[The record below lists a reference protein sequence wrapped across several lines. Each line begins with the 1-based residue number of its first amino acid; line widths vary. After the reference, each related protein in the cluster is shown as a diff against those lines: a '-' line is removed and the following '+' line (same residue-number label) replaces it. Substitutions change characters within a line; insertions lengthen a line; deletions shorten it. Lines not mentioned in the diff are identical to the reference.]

1 MSTKSEKEVLNLAKK
16 IISLDESTN
25 DPRDKSY
32 IHCIKFIFTNESDK
46 GTLKLPTTKKDK
58 KSFQYL
64 EAFVNVLAILF
75 EKNEEERHKLY
86 LSKVTSKELGIYLYN
101 SIQNLKTIANRKKLG
116 DSESKEFTSL
126 NEKVNTV
133 FCQYLKTMDN
143 TLIGCLNLY
152 FYYLGFFIES
162 VKSFEFMLFYFLK
175 IDKAFDRFEYKDFC
189 PDLNSAN
196 CLNLIILFFKSVIS
210 NDSLELLS
218 VYAFVIFKYKYIFRG
233 IEDNIKESILEK
245 SVRETESIVKK
256 KTLKNSIIF
265 EYIFLEFYNNLKY
278 YIYSIY
284 PPIIENETITA
295 EENKKERKVGKNE
308 DSNLSMKSNESNN
321 KKIKEGGLINEK
333 DDKNNNIN
341 QEQVFDKN
349 TINSNKI
356 DASSQINISGKPL
369 IKGEGNS
376 KEKNSIN
383 EGAKKGKNY
392 KIEKLDSID
401 DKANDNS
408 KNPENNNNVD
418 KKKEH
423 KDSFL
428 AVENKSSKSDLTKKV
443 EFAKNEDTKGYQNES
458 NLLVIQRKTSPE
470 IQDLINIINNN
481 NKRNDERYDELKKR
495 SDERYDELYDELKKR
510 SDELQTKYDILENQL
525 ENVQEKNRKIIDIL
539 GKIQM
544 RDSLKNMFSPFEIHL
559 TEEDRLKINKDRNKR
574 WKIIAQRAKEYYINY
589 NKSRKYMAFAEIMDK
604 SAELM
609 AKGNKADHDINLEYY
624 EKDINRIIE
633 ENENK
638 IINPIKL
645 CFLLQIDIS
654 KDSLLD
660 GYDFLDT
667 FYENDMTRGFTQ
679 GKSYEQY
686 FK

>member
-1 MSTKSEKEVLNLAKK
+1 MSNKSEEEVLNLAKK

-64 EAFVNVLAILF
+64 KDFVNALAILF

-86 LSKVTSKELGIYLYN
+86 LSEVTSKELGINLYQL
-101 SIQNLKTIANRKKLG
+101 IQNLKLFVNRKKLG

-143 TLIGCLNLY
+143 TLFGCLNLY

-162 VKSFEFMLFYFLK
+162 VESFEFMLFYFLQ
-175 IDKAFDRFEYKDFC
+175 IDKAFDRFEYKDYC

-218 VYAFVIFKYKYIFRG
+218 IYALVIFKYKYIFRG

-245 SVRETESIVKK
+245 SVRETVSIVKK

-265 EYIFLEFYNNLKY
+265 EYIFLKFYNNLKY
-278 YIYSIY
+278 NIYSIY
-284 PPIIENETITA
+284 SPIMENETITA
-295 EENKKERKVGKNE
+295 EESKKERKIGKNE
-308 DSNLSMKSNESNN
+308 DSNLSMQTNESNN
-321 KKIKEGGLINEK
+321 KKIKEGCLINEK
-333 DDKNNNIN
+333 DNKNNNIN
-341 QEQVFDKN
+341 QEQVFNKN

-356 DASSQINISGKPL
+356 DVSSQINISGKPL
-369 IKGEGNS
+369 IKREGNS

-383 EGAKKGKNY
+383 EGAKKGKKY
-392 KIEKLDSID
+392 KKEKLDSID

-408 KNPENNNNVD
+408 KNSENNNNVD
-418 KKKEH
+418 KIKEP
-423 KDSFL
+423 KDSCRST
-428 AVENKSSKSDLTKKV
+428 ENKSSKSDLTKKD
-443 EFAKNEDTKGYQNES
+443 ECTKNEGTKGYQNES
-458 NLLVIQRKTSPE
+458 NLLVIQREASPE
-470 IQDLINIINNN
+470 IQDLINIININ

-495 SDERYDELYDELKKR
+495 SDERYDEL
-510 SDELQTKYDILENQL
+510 QTKYVTLKNQL
-525 ENVQEKNRKIIDIL
+525 ENVQEENKKITDIL

-544 RDSLKNMFSPFEIHL
+544 RDSVKNILSPFEIYL
-559 TEEDRLKINKDRNKR
+559 TEEDKMKINKDRNLK
-574 WKIIAQRAKEYYINY
+574 WKMIAQRAKEYYIKY
-589 NKSRKYMAFAEIMDK
+589 NNSRKYMVFAEIMDK

-609 AKGNKADHDINLEYY
+609 AKGNNAAHDIFLEYY

-633 ENENK
+633 EL
-638 IINPIKL
+638 IL
-645 CFLLQIDIS
+645 
-654 KDSLLD
+654 
-660 GYDFLDT
+660 
-667 FYENDMTRGFTQ
+667 
-679 GKSYEQY
+679 
-686 FK
+686 